1 MAGSSIVVRNTGAY
15 VARFSV
21 DFARDGERA
30 KQESGDFTAG
40 VNKSISLPEGAKDI
54 HVKAEA
60 MTGLV
65 WNPWSTI
72 FEQIYPD
79 LSGVKR
85 FTVRGTT
92 LNPGYVEDAGD
103 SGSAPTA

>member
-1 MAGSSIVVRNTGAY
+1 MAGGAVMVRNAGAY

-21 DFARDGERA
+21 DYGLNGER
-30 KQESGDFTAG
+30 KKEDSGDFTAG
-40 VNKSISLPEGAKDI
+40 VNKTIDAPEGATDV

-79 LSGVKR
+79 LAGVKR

-92 LNPGYVEDAGD
+92 LNPSYEEG
-103 SGSAPTA
+103 